1 MNPALPSRD
10 LTKARQ
16 RLIDHVSRAMTHLR
30 AHAGMRAGLQW
41 LAICSMLL
49 PVMILLQKLFSLHS
63 LGINIYMVWGILVV
77 LGLPYILHCMLSRKI
92 HETLAATLA
101 DERLGLHSRLSTAM
115 ALDVND
121 PTGFSAAFY
130 DEAYDKLRLLDPVK
144 AFPWRTPKISLVIP
158 FMLIASFAIWYLV
171 PQQDKLGFK
180 AKAEARALKEMTVK
194 TAGTKL
200 SQQLQE
206 LTPPENKERDERP
219 GDQKLKQFLKK
230 ASEIAQQAKEGK
242 LTPEET
248 VLAMDPLKKEIQNEK
263 DRLSDAN
270 KDFKDRLQKLADK
283 DLNMEEGDLTREI
296 SEALK
301 DGDLEKAAE
310 QMRNLARKM
319 KHDILENPNLTQEQ
333 KEEQLNKLKQEAEKL
348 ASALAEQE
356 DLKKDLQE
364 ISKKSMS
371 AKEYEQLQNSIKEQ
385 MEKDGKKTAKQV
397 AQDLEDALN
406 NAADEM
412 EEVANEEKEMT
423 EEEQAERDQL
433 DKLENALDEAGE
445 QATNGEEQMGEDGQ
459 QGQQGQQGQGQQ
471 GKGKGKEK
479 QKGSQAGQS
488 GKGQKQGQQGGT
500 KRMASR
506 QNGQSGQ
513 QGGKDGRQQQQQGG
527 EGGNKNKDGP
537 VTAGPSGPND
547 GGRGAGK
554 RAYRDGDAEFEKQK
568 LKGKIQSGSITGLT
582 HFKGQGIKGDAPTEF
597 KENFAAA
604 EQEANASMELD
615 RIPADT
621 REMIKNYFLSVK
633 KDNGMGS
640 APPPPPG
647 TQGGATAT
655 PEPEKPARTKLQE

>member
-16 RLIDHVSRAMTHLR
+16 RLIDHVSRAQNHLR
-30 AHAGMRAGLQW
+30 AQAGMRASLQW
-41 LAICSMLL
+41 LAVATLLL

-63 LGINIYMVWGILVV
+63 LGIDIYMIWGVMLV
-77 LGLPYILHCMLSRKI
+77 LGVPYVLHCMLSRKI

-101 DERLGLHSRLSTAM
+101 DERLGLNSRLSTAM
-115 ALDVND
+115 SLDVND

-144 AFPWRTPKISLVIP
+144 AFPWRTPKVVLFIP
-158 FMLIASFAIWYLV
+158 FMLVASFAIWYLV

-180 AKAEARALKEMTVK
+180 AKAEAKALKELTVK
-194 TAGTKL
+194 SAGTKL

-206 LTPPENKERDERP
+206 LTPPEAKDRDDRP

-230 ASEIAQQAKEGK
+230 ASEIAQQAKDGK

-248 VLAMDPLKKEIQNEK
+248 VLAMDPLKKEIQQEK
-263 DRLSDAN
+263 DRLGDAN

-283 DLNMEEGDLTREI
+283 DLNMEEGDLTKEI

-319 KHDILENPNLTQEQ
+319 KQDIMENPNLTQQQ
-333 KEEQLNKLKQEAEKL
+333 KEEKLNQLKNEAEKL
-348 ASALAEQE
+348 AGALAEQE
-356 DLKKDLQE
+356 DLKKDMQE
-364 ISKKSMS
+364 ISKKSMN
-371 AKEYEQLQNSIKEQ
+371 AKEYEALQDEIKKQ
-385 MEKDGKKTAKQV
+385 MEKDGQKTPKQV
-397 AQDLEDALN
+397 AQELEDALN

-412 EEVANEEKEMT
+412 EEVANQEKDMT
-423 EEEQAERDQL
+423 EEEQAEREQL

-445 QATNGEEQMGEDGQ
+445 QASNGEEEGKEGEE
-459 QGQQGQQGQGQQ
+459 QQGQGQKQ
-471 GKGKGKEK
+471 GEKG
-479 QKGSQAGQS
+479 QKGGQQKGQKGQQAGQS
-488 GKGQKQGQQGGT
+488 GQQGQKGGQKSGS
-500 KRMASR
+500 KRMAMKKG
-506 QNGQSGQ
+506 GQSGQ
-513 QGGKDGRQQQQQGG
+513 QGGKEGRQESQGAG
-527 EGGNKNKDGP
+527 EGGGDKNKNGP
-537 VTAGPSGPND
+537 VTAGPSGPNE

-568 LKGKIQSGSITGLT
+568 LKGKLQSGSITGLT

-615 RIPADT
+615 RVPADT

-633 KDNGMGS
+633 KENGMQTT
-640 APPPPPG
+640 PPPPPAG
-647 TQGGATAT
+647 QGAA
-655 PEPEKPARTKLQE
+655 PEPEKPVRSKLQE